1 MTPASLPTD
10 DYEYDDGDHDRKLV
24 HSSKNPNHRTPKE
37 LFKWLDQEF
46 HFDIDACASK
56 GTSLCNYWFGPGA
69 DPDDWTIEDDE
80 QYGSHT
86 DATQLDWYEAALAVL
101 GSAADEVYPPTIFF
115 NPPYSRKLKISLI
128 PFVERAVAAAQ
139 RGAVVVGLLPA
150 SQQTPWYQKYVYGL
164 EGTRW
169 TGFAATEERRI
180 PHRVSFLTDTGE
192 EQGNAGVNHNV
203 IVWRP
208 APGIC
213 GPWTP
218 LSRYWDYL

>member
-10 DYEYDDGDHDRKLV
+10 DYEYDDDHDRKLV

-37 LFKWLDQEF
+37 LFDVLNGEF
-46 HFDIDACASK
+46 HFDVDACADASS
-56 GTSLCNYWFGPGA
+56 TLCQLYFGPGSPLLNA
-69 DPDDWTIEDDE
+69 LTIDWFAE
-80 QYGSHT
+80 
-86 DATQLDWYEAALAVL
+86 ATEWLGIGTAEA
-101 GSAADEVYPPTIFF
+101 PPVFFF

-150 SQQTPWYQKYVYGL
+150 TQQTPWYQKYVYGV
-164 EGTRW
+164 EGSRW

-180 PHRVSFLTDTGE
+180 PHRVSFLTETGE
-192 EQGNAGVNHNV
+192 SQGNAGVNHNV